1 MTHRER
7 FLAACHCQPFD
18 RTPIWIMRQAGRY
31 LPEYRKL
38 KEKHSFLECVRTP
51 ELATEIS
58 LQPLRRFDLDAAI
71 LFSDILVIPEA
82 LGQGYQF
89 KDSAGIKMDYKIS
102 SMTQID
108 SLDTS
113 RIDEKL
119 FYVFKALT
127 LLRRELG
134 SEMAILGFGGSPWT
148 LAAYMTEGE
157 SSKNFQAINNLFINN
172 RPIFNALMEK
182 LTVSL
187 IDYFKLKINAGVDA
201 LQIFDS
207 WGGICPDG
215 SYWEA
220 SLRWIKDIID
230 ALPSHLPVIL
240 YAKGMA
246 HHASSLS
253 QTGSRV
259 LSVDWKIPLHKMRTK
274 VPPSIALQG
283 NLDPAILSTN
293 PEKVRNETEKILKNM
308 RGDPGH
314 IFNLGHGI
322 LPDARIENVITLVK
336 TIRDFS

>member
-7 FLAACHCQPFD
+7 FLAACHCQPVD
-18 RTPIWIMRQAGRY
+18 CTPIWIMRQAGRY

-38 KEKHSFLECVRTP
+38 KEKYSFLECVRTP
-51 ELATEIS
+51 ELAAEIS

-71 LFSDILVIPEA
+71 IFSDILVIPEA

-89 KDSAGIKMDYKIS
+89 KDGGGIKMDYKIE
-102 SMTQID
+102 SMNQIEN
-108 SLDTS
+108 LDRS

-119 FYVFKALT
+119 SYVFEALT
-127 LLRRELG
+127 LLRNELG
-134 SEMAILGFGGSPWT
+134 SDTAILGFGGSPWT
-148 LAAYMTEGE
+148 LAAYMTAGE
-157 SSKNFQAINNLFINN
+157 SSDKFTTVNRLFTDD
-172 RPIFNALMEK
+172 RDIFNALMEK
-182 LTVSL
+182 LTASL
-187 IDYFKLKINAGVDA
+187 IDYFKLKIDAGVDA

-207 WGGICPDG
+207 WGGLCPDG

-230 ALPSHLPVIL
+230 ALPPDIPVIL

-246 HHASSLS
+246 HHASSLC

-259 LSVDWKIPLHKMRTK
+259 LSVDWKMPLHELRSK
-274 VPPSIALQG
+274 VSPSIALQG

-293 PEKVRNETEKILKNM
+293 PEKVRDEAEKILQSM

-322 LPDARIENVITLVK
+322 LPDAHIENVETLVE
-336 TIRDFS
+336 TVHRFS

>member
-1 MTHRER
+1 MNHRER
-7 FLAACHCQPFD
+7 FLAACHCQPVD
-18 RTPIWIMRQAGRY
+18 CTPIWIMRQAGRY

-38 KEKHSFLECVRTP
+38 KEKYSFLECVQTP

-58 LQPLRRFDLDAAI
+58 LQPLRRFDFDAAI

-89 KDSAGIKMDYKIS
+89 KDGGGIKMDYIIES
-102 SMTQID
+102 RNQID
-108 SLDTS
+108 NLECS

-119 FYVFKALT
+119 SYVFDALT
-127 LLRRELG
+127 LLRKELG

-148 LAAYMTEGE
+148 LAAYMTEGG
-157 SSKNFQAINNLFINN
+157 SSDKFSAVKHLFIHDREN
-172 RPIFNALMEK
+172 FNALMEK
-182 LTVSL
+182 LTSSL
-187 IDYFKLKINAGVDA
+187 IDYFKLKIQAGVDA

-207 WGGICPDG
+207 WGALCPDG
-215 SYWEA
+215 NYWEA

-230 ALPSHLPVIL
+230 ALPPELPIIL

-246 HHASSLS
+246 HHATSLC

-259 LSVDWKIPLHKMRTK
+259 LSVDWKMPLHELRSM
-274 VPPSIALQG
+274 VSPSIALQG
-283 NLDPAILSTN
+283 NLDPSILSAN
-293 PEKVRNETEKILKNM
+293 PEKVRDEAEKILQSM

-322 LPDARIENVITLVK
+322 LPEARIENVETLVE
-336 TIRDFS
+336 TVHRFS

>member
-7 FLAACHCQPFD
+7 FLAACHCQPVD
-18 RTPIWIMRQAGRY
+18 CTPIWIMRQAGRY

-38 KEKHSFLECVRTP
+38 KEKYSFLECVRTP

-71 LFSDILVIPEA
+71 IFSDILVIPEA

-89 KDSAGIKMDYKIS
+89 KDGGGIKMDYKIE
-102 SMTQID
+102 SMNQID
-108 SLDTS
+108 NLDRS

-119 FYVFKALT
+119 SYVFEALT
-127 LLRRELG
+127 LLRNELG
-134 SEMAILGFGGSPWT
+134 SDTAILGFGGSPWT
-148 LAAYMTEGE
+148 LAAYMTEGG
-157 SSKNFQAINNLFINN
+157 SSDKFTAVNRLFTDD
-172 RPIFNALMEK
+172 RDIFNALMEK
-182 LTVSL
+182 LTASL
-187 IDYFKLKINAGVDA
+187 IDYFKLKIHAGVDA

-207 WGGICPDG
+207 WGGLCPDE

-230 ALPSHLPVIL
+230 ALPPDLPVIL

-246 HHASSLS
+246 HHASSLC

-259 LSVDWKIPLHKMRTK
+259 LSVDWNMPLHELRSK
-274 VPPSIALQG
+274 VSPSIALQG
-283 NLDPAILSTN
+283 NLDPTILSTT
-293 PEKVRNETEKILKNM
+293 PEKVRDEAEKILQSM

-322 LPDARIENVITLVK
+322 LPNAHIENVETLIETVH
-336 TIRDFS
+336 RFS